1 MDDESEEEEDGIPW
15 CWKYVALVVIN
26 PFIGGMCL
34 SYVWGPL
41 ALHWKAN
48 NWPAWHLGALSML
61 VVQLRT
67 PAVQLLVSSGLW
79 MTLVFVLVSF
89 LVMLPSI
96 FLPNEEWAAAVL
108 VIVEAFELFVL
119 YDAVSF
125 VSFAETEMMAQ
136 QATAHTLQYFTL
148 SSALAPTVGGA
159 TYILFGWQGI
169 ACLGAG
175 LKFLQLVV
183 LVTDST
189 VQGQVVHICLF
200 LSGRFKDDLD
210 DLIDDDGLPP
220 TAPGQPATT
229 ERLSDASV
237 NSGDPPFVGHNSS
250 RSPKRELDES
260 RMTPVL
266 PGMPEPEEEDDFVR
280 GRRPPPPPGLLRL
293 GSAAPPEPARPRERR
308 PDAPQVRASN
318 SGLQEVPHVQDLMGE
333 QFLCGTFATTMTN
346 MTAATFHS
354 YALAQVD
361 APASSLLPHTLTMME
376 EEDEDDEPKP
386 APKIPKDVIVPLL
399 AILACSFAGMFAQ
412 SMCTLVASV
421 VFQERFGLNAAISGA
436 FRSAGGVGVFLGM
449 ALLPAGASDEERFQ
463 RGRAWRLLATILC
476 KPYKLACVMAFWT
489 LLSIGMAMPNVV
501 VAATAQVSMGI
512 ANALMNRAVS
522 EICLFFCLG
531 DGGVF
536 LKMQVRRTL
545 SDAFGGGLACL
556 LGPIVY
562 DIFDAEGPFFMGA
575 GLAAA
580 TCIIFVIV
588 FCRRDGWGRSLEDA
602 EARRARR
609 NGLSRVSMWKT
620 KKSVRSLKPPE
631 EEDELE
637 EEEEDA

>member
-1 MDDESEEEEDGIPW
+1 MNSKAAVEMWQLGLKRTPVPNSRSRRRRPRCQRPRRWSVSEPEAPVEEVPKPCRTAKGQANTAKAAWNTHFTKKRQVAGVKRSGRDLQRSGSGLQRSGSSLEPSKSSLQRSGSGLQRATGFDLPSDPEAPEEEEIYAVSEAGTSSWSPRSSSRARRALTATSTSLSSSPRILRSDGEDRADRTRATSDAVRLRTRCDLIEDVGGRGHGKPKSEEKEEHEGGRYIQNDLGQENSQLPSERQDLHLPCLAAVRVMDDESEEEEDGIPW

-280 GRRPPPPPGLLRL
+280 NFILLRL
-293 GSAAPPEPARPRERR
+293 
-308 PDAPQVRASN
+308 
-318 SGLQEVPHVQDLMGE
+318 
-333 QFLCGTFATTMTN
+333 F
-346 MTAATFHS
+346 
-354 YALAQVD
+354 
-361 APASSLLPHTLTMME
+361 
-376 EEDEDDEPKP
+376 
-386 APKIPKDVIVPLL
+386 
-399 AILACSFAGMFAQ
+399 
-412 SMCTLVASV
+412 
-421 VFQERFGLNAAISGA
+421 
-436 FRSAGGVGVFLGM
+436 
-449 ALLPAGASDEERFQ
+449 
-463 RGRAWRLLATILC
+463 
-476 KPYKLACVMAFWT
+476 
-489 LLSIGMAMPNVV
+489 
-501 VAATAQVSMGI
+501 
-512 ANALMNRAVS
+512 
-522 EICLFFCLG
+522 CLFFRLFLWLKQA
-531 DGGVF
+531 GVLTKACSLACGRLWMAGF
-536 LKMQVRRTL
+536 SCSL
-545 SDAFGGGLACL
+545 AFGYVS
-556 LGPIVY
+556 P
-562 DIFDAEGPFFMGA
+562 
-575 GLAAA
+575 
-580 TCIIFVIV
+580 
-588 FCRRDGWGRSLEDA
+588 FCRRRTPRTRIYGLPAHLGWLKGA
-602 EARRARR
+602 E
-609 NGLSRVSMWKT
+609 GG
-620 KKSVRSLKPPE
+620 E
-631 EEDELE
+631 F
-637 EEEEDA
+637 

>member
-266 PGMPEPEEEDDFVR
+266 PGMPEPEEEEKDPKEDGVLRPRLDSSDSDPRPRRSQR
-280 GRRPPPPPGLLRL
+280 GRA
-293 GSAAPPEPARPRERR
+293 SAALTPRRSVLRTPASRR
-308 PDAPQVRASN
+308 SRMSRISWVSSFSAATHNTGQT
-318 SGLQEVPHVQDLMGE
+318 GE
-333 QFLCGTFATTMTN
+333 SRGTKITKITKSSKNTKGTFATTMTN

-588 FCRRDGWGRSLEDA
+588 FLQEGWMGA
-602 EARRARR
+602 VV
-609 NGLSRVSMWKT
+609 GGC
-620 KKSVRSLKPPE
+620 
-631 EEDELE
+631 
-637 EEEEDA
+637 